1 MDNDEVAINFAL
13 TQKPKSK
20 DKKINETIIRPNT
33 KEGWTFVEIFR
44 LYFFFFFGWGE
55 KCVTLLSKQTKLFTV
70 GMILLWLLCEWQ
82 NWAWQGNKRKASV
95 IVIMDW

>member
-44 LYFFFFFGWGE
+44 LYFFFFWVEGRNVSHYYQNKQNFFRWEWYYYDYCANDKIELDNEIKE
-55 KCVTLLSKQTKLFTV
+55 KLRL
-70 GMILLWLLCEWQ
+70 
-82 NWAWQGNKRKASV
+82 
-95 IVIMDW
+95 